1 MLLCYELTEGGSDV
15 TLVRELVDL
24 SVRVK
29 SLLCLSDVIKLGVKR
44 RQTGLLAVILLGES
58 ELCTESELL

>member
-29 SLLCLSDVIKLGVKR
+29 SLLCLSDVIKLSVKR
-44 RQTGLLAVILLGES
+44 RQTGLFAVILLGES